1 MTGESWENDKGRG
14 FWLIPLPWFS
24 FQKDLLCFTYF
35 LSFTCCYSSD
45 AHIKL
50 TVTTVLEF
58 INRNKEYSTYKY
70 TLIIV

>member
-24 FQKDLLCFTYF
+24 FKRTYYALF
-35 LSFTCCYSSD
+35 ICCYSSD